1 VSISGGKTQ
10 STEKRDSDDSDDG
23 KIKIILASCA
33 SHETVGK
40 KSSFSI
46 PVKIYSTLK
55 FSIAGLADD
64 GDSEVGKINVAIVA

>member
-40 KSSFSI
+40 KFIFYPSENLLNFEI
-46 PVKIYSTLK
+46 
-55 FSIAGLADD
+55 FHRWAG
-64 GDSEVGKINVAIVA
+64 